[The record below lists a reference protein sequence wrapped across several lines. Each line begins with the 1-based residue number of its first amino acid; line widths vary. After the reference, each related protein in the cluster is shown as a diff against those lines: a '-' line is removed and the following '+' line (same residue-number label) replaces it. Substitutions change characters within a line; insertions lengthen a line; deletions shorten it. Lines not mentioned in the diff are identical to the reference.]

1 MWYPIILAVLTGY
14 FLGNLNGAVTMSIF
28 NGREDIRKRGSGNA
42 GLTNFFR
49 NYGGWDTLLVFLID
63 AGKAVLGS
71 LLGKALLA
79 PYGLAQEGAML
90 AGLAVILGH
99 NFPALLSFQG
109 GKGIICSAAV
119 AAVVD
124 WRILV
129 TIVLLFLLAYGITK
143 YVSLGSCFGAVGY
156 IAASWILYWKNPTMM
171 LLGTAIGCLAL
182 FMHRENI
189 ARLIK
194 GTENKTY
201 LRKRKG

>member
-1 MWYPIILAVLTGY
+1 MLYPIILAVLAGY

-28 NGREDIRKRGSGNA
+28 AGREDIRKKGSGNA

-49 NYGGWDTLLVFLID
+49 NYGGWDTLLVFVID
-63 AGKAVLGS
+63 AGKAVLGA

-79 PYGLAQEGAML
+79 PYGFAQQGAML
-90 AGLAVILGH
+90 AGFAVILGH
-99 NFPALLSFQG
+99 NFPALLGFRG

-124 WRILV
+124 WRIFV
-129 TIVLLFLLAYGITK
+129 TIILLFLLFYGVSK
-143 YVSLGSCFGAVGY
+143 YVSLGSCAGAVGY
-156 IAASWILYWKNPTMM
+156 AAAACVLYWKNLTMM
-171 LLGTAIGCLAL
+171 LLGIAIGCLAL

-189 ARLIK
+189 VRLAK

>member
-1 MWYPIILAVLTGY
+1 MLYPMILAVLAGY

-28 NGREDIRKRGSGNA
+28 SGREDIRKKGSGNA

-49 NYGGWDTLLVFLID
+49 NYGGWDTLLVLVID

-79 PYGLAQEGAML
+79 PYGLAQEGAMI
-90 AGLAVILGH
+90 AGFAVILGH
-99 NFPALLSFQG
+99 NFPALLGFRG

-124 WRILV
+124 WRILAS
-129 TIVLLFLLAYGITK
+129 IVLVFLVVYLLTK
-143 YVSLGSCFGAVGY
+143 YVSLGSCAGAVTY
-156 IAASWILYWKNPTMM
+156 IATAWIFHWGNLPIMI
-171 LLGTAIGCLAL
+171 LGAAIGCLAL